1 MYNGDTAIVATQ
13 YSFLPSW
20 ISFLA
25 DKKKAL
31 ASGQL
36 LVDTVQKRW
45 AQQPEGHRPKLLIY
59 GESLGSLRDKVRSV
73 ASAT

>member
-45 AQQPEGHRPKLLIY
+45 AQQPGHRPKLLIY
-59 GESLGSLRDKVRSV
+59 GESLGSLRDKVHSV
-73 ASAT
+73 ALAT